1 MKRFYL
7 KVILINFLISLLLI
21 VVLDIILG
29 DWFNNNFNLKLSS
42 ERNINRSYQFNF
54 TNYKGKSYYKRD
66 KFGFRID
73 KNINPQ
79 QIKIVFLGGSTVNE
93 KFTNY
98 SETIVGIFENKL
110 SKSNNS
116 YKVANAGIDGMS
128 IIGHINSFD
137 YWFDKIDN
145 FKPEFYIYYIGL
157 NDSFLQLDNL
167 RSVDLL
173 EETSSLNRIK
183 YFIISNSFF
192 VKIYRNTVENIN
204 KKFNLNIS
212 INKIES
218 KVYGER
224 DPNRKFIK
232 WNEMYDKNYKLSEN
246 DLKFKELYKEKLKV
260 LNNLVKNRN
269 GKIIFITQTSGY
281 GLSERLYLIAET
293 IMSFCENEKLLCINL
308 AKDLELEQNDFYDW
322 AHLTPKGSKK
332 VANYIYKKILEKNF
346 FFEKT
351 KSIIIGKKV
360 ANKKDQKSN
369 EFVKISLNIL

>member
-1 MKRFYL
+1 MKRLYL
-7 KVILINFLISLLLI
+7 KVVLINFLISLLLI

-29 DWFNNNFNLKLSS
+29 DWFNNNFDLKLSS

-66 KFGFRID
+66 KFGFRMD

-79 QIKIVFLGGSTVNE
+79 QIKIVFLGGSTINE

-128 IIGHINSFD
+128 ILGHINSFN

-192 VKIYRNTVENIN
+192 VKIYRNAVENIN

-246 DLKFKELYKEKLKV
+246 DLKFKELYEEKLKV

-293 IMSFCENEKLLCINL
+293 IMSFCENEKLFCINL
-308 AKDLELEQNDFYDW
+308 AKDLALEQNDFYDW
-322 AHLTPKGSKK
+322 AHLTPKGSEKA
-332 VANYIYKKILEKNF
+332 ANYIY
-346 FFEKT
+346 
-351 KSIIIGKKV
+351 
-360 ANKKDQKSN
+360 Q
-369 EFVKISLNIL
+369 KISEKSLFLIKK